1 MRDIRGDLQDRANLL
16 AEQMSAAQDQFDKLI
31 EQLKREH
38 ATRLDGLKSGLDSV
52 RMVIGIEDRRA
63 GSPPPA
69 TNAQS
74 ELKPPH
80 QPWPQPGQS
89 QSDFLVRRVAAVS
102 VR

>member
-1 MRDIRGDLQDRANLL
+1 
-16 AEQMSAAQDQFDKLI
+16 
-31 EQLKREH
+31 
-38 ATRLDGLKSGLDSV
+38 V

-74 ELKPPH
+74 ELRPPH
-80 QPWPQPGQS
+80 QPRPQPGQS